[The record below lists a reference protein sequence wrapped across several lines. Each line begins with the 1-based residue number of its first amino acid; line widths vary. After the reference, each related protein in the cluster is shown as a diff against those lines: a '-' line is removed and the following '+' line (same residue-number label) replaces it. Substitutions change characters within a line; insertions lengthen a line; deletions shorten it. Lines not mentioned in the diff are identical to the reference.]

1 MRKLFITASLSCG
14 LAAFG
19 AGCTHD
25 HDEHHEGAESR
36 ERDEHEEGQVT
47 TETRIAMSDLPTKV
61 REGFDRAYPGA
72 RVTKV
77 EKETYKNGTVHYEFE
92 FEQNGKKMDAELD
105 TNGEVLPE
113 H

>member
-1 MRKLFITASLSCG
+1 MP
-14 LAAFG
+14 
-19 AGCTHD
+19 
-25 HDEHHEGAESR
+25 
-36 ERDEHEEGQVT
+36 
-47 TETRIAMSDLPTKV
+47 MSDLPAKV

-105 TNGEVLPE
+105 PNGDVLPE